1 MNLPREECLRS
12 FLNDSAS
19 GLFEVCFSV
28 WLKFLSVFSMFSTS
42 AMKASSFCWAKSS
55 RAFLVASFFSS
66 RGVSGGTSASGW
78 TVIGSAAGRGAVD
91 AGVGESMAA
100 GVAGTLMTIASWRSM
115 IWLDGADWT
124 IERRGSS
131 GRVCSDGV
139 ASVGVAVSAGVVT
152 SSDVATL
159 FGVDTS
165 SDAATL
171 SDASVISILVGTG
184 AASSVSV
191 SSISM
196 TLIWRVAGS
205 GTGKLSV
212 STVMVGRLTYL
223 RFKVSDFCRVE
234 WVALL

>member
-1 MNLPREECLRS
+1 MAKARMNLPREECLRS

-165 SDAATL
+165 SDA
-171 SDASVISILVGTG
+171 SVISILVGTG

-196 TLIWRVAGS
+196 TLIWRAVGS
-205 GTGKLSV
+205 EAGKLSA
-212 STVMVGRLTYL
+212 STVIVGRLTYL